1 MRKLST
7 ANITSSAELPIKAG
21 TLVHLQLSYQE
32 ALTALGNAVIGRLP
46 DLTRFYVLF
55 GCVNTGSGLDYNI
68 SAGAIYYNGEVYLV
82 DATTFTAAA
91 GQVAIGN
98 IVTTQYNVN
107 ADPVTFTNGQSYN
120 IHNIQKIVFTAGTV
134 GTGIANFSD
143 LLHVPQV
150 LVNDQQA
157 NLPASYTVKFDQ
169 DKAVFFAGASV
180 DSTITFDFTNA
191 VPGSVVRLKW
201 TFGSGRTLTINQPS
215 GSSIIRDSGNLGAVA
230 SANNLLYML
239 YCGKN
244 SNGDHEVSYTLKQ
257 Y

>member
-1 MRKLST
+1 L
-7 ANITSSAELPIKAG
+7 A
-21 TLVHLQLSYQE
+21 YQE

-46 DLTRFYVLF
+46 DLSNLYILF
-55 GCVNTGSGLDYNI
+55 GCVNTGTGLNYII

-82 DATTFTAAA
+82 DAITFTATA
-91 GQVAIGN
+91 GQVAVAN
-98 IVTTQYNVN
+98 ILTTQYNVN

-120 IHNIQKIVFTAGTV
+120 VHNIQKIVFSSAAAGS
-134 GTGIANFSD
+134 GIGDFSN
-143 LLHVPQV
+143 LLQVPQV

-157 NLPASYTVKFDQ
+157 TLPASYTVNFKQ
-169 DKAVFFAGASV
+169 DKAVFFASASV

-191 VPGSVVRLKW
+191 IPGTVVRLKW

-215 GSSIIRDSGNLGAVA
+215 GCLVIRDSGNLGAVS
-230 SANNLLYML
+230 SANNLLYIL

-244 SNGDHEVSYTLKQ
+244 TNGNHEVSYTLKQ